1 MTSFDRKHLWEIQ
14 AVRDV
19 LLIAGGLSLLWL
31 GYALS
36 SITVPLLVALLL
48 AYLVEP
54 LVEGLGRRGVSRTR
68 AAAWF
73 VGLFGV
79 LVVGLLAL
87 VLPLI
92 VGQTLRLVDD
102 VESGAMQSRVL
113 QMESILPG
121 QAAAP
126 LQRMAQLLPGDGLR
140 DVDGSQDM
148 DAPKTLAAQTPTESL
163 EDQVGR
169 LVREQLQEQEE
180 DSALQQRGLE
190 AAGTAL
196 ASAWNVLFALVDAG
210 FLLFLIPFYFYFL
223 VTWYPAVERFGGQMV
238 PRDNRDSIFAL
249 LQEMDDV
256 VSGFVRGRLL
266 VSFIMGL
273 FFSVGWWL
281 VGVPYAFVLGMTT
294 GALSTVPFL
303 GLLGGP
309 VAIGLAILARL
320 EVPEIERVAWWIPI
334 VLPAGV
340 FGLVQAIEGWVLLP
354 LIAGRATRLVP
365 VTIVVAVLAG
375 GALLGVYGML
385 LAIPLAACLKILVIR
400 VVLPRLRA
408 WTRGDVSDP
417 LPIDDGQ
424 QAS

>member
-1 MTSFDRKHLWEIQ
+1 MTPFDRKHLWEIQ
-14 AVRDV
+14 AIRDV

-36 SITVPLLVALLL
+36 SITIPLLMALLL

-54 LVEGLGRRGVSRTR
+54 LVEGLGQRGVSRSR

-102 VESGAMQSRVL
+102 VESGDMQRRVL
-113 QMESILPG
+113 RVESILPE

-126 LQRMAQLLPGDGLR
+126 LQRLAMLLPGEATLDAESDLIAAEGEVPSTDADADSLEMQIQRIVQQELASQSDDAVLQQEGLR
-140 DVDGSQDM
+140 
-148 DAPKTLAAQTPTESL
+148 
-163 EDQVGR
+163 
-169 LVREQLQEQEE
+169 
-180 DSALQQRGLE
+180 
-190 AAGTAL
+190 AAGAAL
-196 ASAWNVLFALVDAG
+196 TSAWSVLVAIVDAG

-223 VTWYPAVERFGGQMV
+223 VLWYPEVVRFGAQLV
-238 PRDNRDSIFAL
+238 PRDNREAIFSL

-273 FFSVGWWL
+273 MFSVGWWL
-281 VGVPYAFVLGMTT
+281 VDVPYAFVLGMTT
-294 GALSTVPFL
+294 GALSTVPFVGGL
-303 GLLGGP
+303 GAP
-309 VAIGLAILARL
+309 IAIGLAVLARL
-320 EVPEIERVAWWIPI
+320 ELPEVERAAWWMP
-334 VLPAGV
+334 VALPAAV
-340 FGLVQAIEGWVLLP
+340 FALVSAIEGWVLLP
-354 LIAGRATRLVP
+354 LIAGRATRLDP

-408 WTRGDVSDP
+408 WTRGDVADP

-424 QAS
+424 

>member
-14 AVRDV
+14 AIRDV

-36 SITVPLLVALLL
+36 SITIPLLMALLL

-54 LVEGLGRRGVSRTR
+54 LVEGLGQRGVSRSR

-73 VGLFGV
+73 VSLFGV

-102 VESGAMQSRVL
+102 VESGDMQRRVL
-113 QMESILPG
+113 RVESILPE

-126 LQRMAQLLPGDGLR
+126 LQRLAMLLPGEATLDAQSDLVATEGEVQSTDADADSLEMQIQRIVQQELASQSDDAVLQQEGLR
-140 DVDGSQDM
+140 
-148 DAPKTLAAQTPTESL
+148 
-163 EDQVGR
+163 
-169 LVREQLQEQEE
+169 
-180 DSALQQRGLE
+180 
-190 AAGTAL
+190 AAGAAL
-196 ASAWNVLFALVDAG
+196 TSAWSVLVAIVDAG

-223 VTWYPAVERFGGQMV
+223 VLWYPEVVRFGAQLV
-238 PRDNRDSIFAL
+238 PRDNREAIFSL

-273 FFSVGWWL
+273 MFSVGWWL
-281 VGVPYAFVLGMTT
+281 VDVPYAFVLGMTT
-294 GALSTVPFL
+294 GALSTVPFVGGL
-303 GLLGGP
+303 GAP
-309 VAIGLAILARL
+309 IAIGLAVLARL
-320 EVPEIERVAWWIPI
+320 ELPEVERAAWWMPV
-334 VLPAGV
+334 VLPAAV
-340 FGLVQAIEGWVLLP
+340 FALVSAIEGWVLLP
-354 LIAGRATRLVP
+354 LIAGRATRLDP

-408 WTRGDVSDP
+408 WTRGDVADP

-424 QAS
+424 

>member
-14 AVRDV
+14 AIRDV

-36 SITVPLLVALLL
+36 SITIPLLMALLL

-54 LVEGLGRRGVSRTR
+54 LVEGLGQRGVSRSR

-102 VESGAMQSRVL
+102 VESGDMQRRVL
-113 QMESILPG
+113 RVESILPE

-126 LQRMAQLLPGDGLR
+126 LQRLAMLLPGEAVLNTESDLVTASGEVESTGSSADSLEMQIQRIVQQELASQSDDAVLQQEGLR
-140 DVDGSQDM
+140 
-148 DAPKTLAAQTPTESL
+148 
-163 EDQVGR
+163 
-169 LVREQLQEQEE
+169 
-180 DSALQQRGLE
+180 
-190 AAGTAL
+190 AAGAAL
-196 ASAWNVLFALVDAG
+196 TSAWSVLVAIVDAG

-223 VTWYPAVERFGGQMV
+223 VLWYPEVVRFGAQLV
-238 PRDNRDSIFAL
+238 PRDNREAIFSL

-273 FFSVGWWL
+273 MFSVGWWL
-281 VGVPYAFVLGMTT
+281 VDVPYAFVLGMTT
-294 GALSTVPFL
+294 GALSTVPFVGGL
-303 GLLGGP
+303 GAP
-309 VAIGLAILARL
+309 IAIGLAVLARL
-320 EVPEIERVAWWIPI
+320 ELPEVERAAWWMP
-334 VLPAGV
+334 VALPAAV
-340 FGLVQAIEGWVLLP
+340 FALVSAIEGWVLLP
-354 LIAGRATRLVP
+354 LIAGRATRLDP

-408 WTRGDVSDP
+408 WTRGDVADP

-424 QAS
+424 

>member
-14 AVRDV
+14 AIRDV

-36 SITVPLLVALLL
+36 SITIPLLMALLL

-54 LVEGLGRRGVSRTR
+54 LVEGLGQRGVSRSR

-102 VESGAMQSRVL
+102 VESGDMQRRVL
-113 QMESILPG
+113 RVESILPEK
-121 QAAAP
+121 AAAP
-126 LQRMAQLLPGDGLR
+126 LQRLAMLLPGEATLDAESDLVATEGEVQSTDADADSLEMQIQRIVQQELASQSDDAVLQQEGLR
-140 DVDGSQDM
+140 
-148 DAPKTLAAQTPTESL
+148 
-163 EDQVGR
+163 
-169 LVREQLQEQEE
+169 
-180 DSALQQRGLE
+180 
-190 AAGTAL
+190 AAGAAL
-196 ASAWNVLFALVDAG
+196 TSAWSVLVAIVDAG

-223 VTWYPAVERFGGQMV
+223 VLWYPEVVRFGAQLV
-238 PRDNRDSIFAL
+238 PRDNREAIFSL

-273 FFSVGWWL
+273 MFSVGWWL
-281 VGVPYAFVLGMTT
+281 VDVPYAFVLGMTT
-294 GALSTVPFL
+294 GALSTVPFVGGL
-303 GLLGGP
+303 GAP
-309 VAIGLAILARL
+309 IAIGLAVLARL
-320 EVPEIERVAWWIPI
+320 ELPEVERAAWWMP
-334 VLPAGV
+334 VALPAAV
-340 FGLVQAIEGWVLLP
+340 FALVSAIEGWVLLP
-354 LIAGRATRLVP
+354 LIAGRATRLDP

-408 WTRGDVSDP
+408 WTRGDVADP

-424 QAS
+424 

>member
-14 AVRDV
+14 AIRDV

-36 SITVPLLVALLL
+36 SITIPLLMALLL

-54 LVEGLGRRGVSRTR
+54 LVEGLGQRGVSRSR

-102 VESGAMQSRVL
+102 VESGDMQGRVL
-113 QMESILPG
+113 RVESILPE

-126 LQRMAQLLPGDGLR
+126 LQRLAMLLPGEATLDAESDLIAAEGEVLSTDADADSLEMQIQRIVQQELASQSDDAVLQQEGLR
-140 DVDGSQDM
+140 
-148 DAPKTLAAQTPTESL
+148 
-163 EDQVGR
+163 
-169 LVREQLQEQEE
+169 
-180 DSALQQRGLE
+180 
-190 AAGTAL
+190 AAGAAL
-196 ASAWNVLFALVDAG
+196 TSAWSVLVAIVDAG

-223 VTWYPAVERFGGQMV
+223 VLWYPEVVRFGAQLV
-238 PRDNRDSIFAL
+238 PRDNREAIFSL

-273 FFSVGWWL
+273 MFSVGWWL
-281 VGVPYAFVLGMTT
+281 VDVPYAFVLGMTT
-294 GALSTVPFL
+294 GALSTVPFVGGL
-303 GLLGGP
+303 GAP
-309 VAIGLAILARL
+309 IAIGLAVLARL
-320 EVPEIERVAWWIPI
+320 ELPEVERAAWWMP
-334 VLPAGV
+334 VALPAAV
-340 FGLVQAIEGWVLLP
+340 FALVSAIEGWVLLP
-354 LIAGRATRLVP
+354 LIAGRATRLDP

-408 WTRGDVSDP
+408 WTRGDVADP

-424 QAS
+424 

>member
-14 AVRDV
+14 SVRDV
-19 LLIAGGLSLLWL
+19 LLIAGSLSLLWL

-36 SITVPLLVALLL
+36 SITIPLLMALLL

-54 LVEGLGRRGVSRTR
+54 LVEGLGRRGVSRSR

-92 VGQTLRLVDD
+92 VGQTLRLVED
-102 VESGAMQSRVL
+102 VESGDMQRRVL
-113 QMESILPG
+113 RVESILPEK
-121 QAAAP
+121 AAPP
-126 LQRMAQLLPGDGLR
+126 LQRLALLLPGEAVIDTDSDLMSS
-140 DVDGSQDM
+140 DSQIE
-148 DAPKTLAAQTPTESL
+148 PTSANAESL
-163 EDQVGR
+163 ETQIQRIVQQ
-169 LVREQLQEQEE
+169 QLATQAE
-180 DSALQQRGLE
+180 DSALEQEGLR
-190 AAGTAL
+190 AAGAAL
-196 ASAWNVLFALVDAG
+196 TSAWSVLVAIVDAG

-223 VTWYPAVERFGGQMV
+223 VLWYPEVVRFGAQLV
-238 PRDNRDSIFAL
+238 PRDNQDATFAL

-273 FFSVGWWL
+273 MFSVGWWL
-281 VGVPYAFVLGMTT
+281 VGVPYAFVLGMAT
-294 GALSTVPFL
+294 GALSTVPFVGGL
-303 GLLGGP
+303 GAP
-309 VAIGLAILARL
+309 IAVGLAVLARL
-320 EVPEIERVAWWIPI
+320 EAPELERAAWWIPV
-334 VLPAGV
+334 VLPSAV
-340 FGLVQAIEGWVLLP
+340 FALVSAIEGWVLLP
-354 LIAGRATRLVP
+354 LIAGRATRLDP

-385 LAIPLAACLKILVIR
+385 LAIPLAACLKILLIR
-400 VVLPRLRA
+400 IVLPRLRA
-408 WTRGDVSDP
+408 WTRGDAADP

-424 QAS
+424 

>member
-14 AVRDV
+14 AIRDV

-36 SITVPLLVALLL
+36 SITIPLLMALLL

-54 LVEGLGRRGVSRTR
+54 LVEGLGQRGVSRSR

-102 VESGAMQSRVL
+102 VESGDMQGRVL
-113 QMESILPG
+113 RVESILPE

-126 LQRMAQLLPGDGLR
+126 LQRLAMLLPGEATVDAESDLIAAEGEVPSTDADADSLEMQIQRIVQQELASQSDDAVLQQEGLR
-140 DVDGSQDM
+140 
-148 DAPKTLAAQTPTESL
+148 
-163 EDQVGR
+163 
-169 LVREQLQEQEE
+169 
-180 DSALQQRGLE
+180 
-190 AAGTAL
+190 AAGAAL
-196 ASAWNVLFALVDAG
+196 TSAWSVLVAIVDAG

-223 VTWYPAVERFGGQMV
+223 VLWYPEVVRFGAQLV
-238 PRDNRDSIFAL
+238 PRDNREAIFSL

-273 FFSVGWWL
+273 MFSVGWWL
-281 VGVPYAFVLGMTT
+281 VDVPYAFVLGMTT
-294 GALSTVPFL
+294 GALSTVPFVGGL
-303 GLLGGP
+303 GAP
-309 VAIGLAILARL
+309 IAIGLAVLARL
-320 EVPEIERVAWWIPI
+320 ELPEVERAAWWMP
-334 VLPAGV
+334 VALPAAV
-340 FGLVQAIEGWVLLP
+340 FALVSAIEGWVLLP
-354 LIAGRATRLVP
+354 LIAGRATRLDP

-408 WTRGDVSDP
+408 WTRGDVADP

-424 QAS
+424 

>member
-14 AVRDV
+14 AIRDV
-19 LLIAGGLSLLWL
+19 LLIAGVLSLLWL

-36 SITVPLLVALLL
+36 SITIPLLMALLL

-54 LVEGLGRRGVSRTR
+54 LVEGLGQRGVSRSR

-102 VESGAMQSRVL
+102 VESGDMQRRVL
-113 QMESILPG
+113 RVESILPE

-126 LQRMAQLLPGDGLR
+126 LQRLAMLLPGEATLDAESDLVATEGEVQSTDADADSLEMQIQRIVQQELASQSDDAVLQQEGLR
-140 DVDGSQDM
+140 
-148 DAPKTLAAQTPTESL
+148 
-163 EDQVGR
+163 
-169 LVREQLQEQEE
+169 
-180 DSALQQRGLE
+180 
-190 AAGTAL
+190 AAGAAL
-196 ASAWNVLFALVDAG
+196 TSAWSVLVAIVDAG

-223 VTWYPAVERFGGQMV
+223 VLWYPEVVRFGAQLV
-238 PRDNRDSIFAL
+238 PRDNREAIFSL

-273 FFSVGWWL
+273 MFSVGWWL
-281 VGVPYAFVLGMTT
+281 VDVPYAFVLGMTT
-294 GALSTVPFL
+294 GALSTVPFVGGL
-303 GLLGGP
+303 GAP
-309 VAIGLAILARL
+309 IAIGLAVLARL
-320 EVPEIERVAWWIPI
+320 ELPEVERAAWWMPV
-334 VLPAGV
+334 VLPAAV
-340 FGLVQAIEGWVLLP
+340 FALVSAIEGWVLLP
-354 LIAGRATRLVP
+354 LIAGRATRLDP

-408 WTRGDVSDP
+408 WTRGDVADP

-424 QAS
+424 

>member
-14 AVRDV
+14 AIRDV

-36 SITVPLLVALLL
+36 SITIPLLMALLL

-54 LVEGLGRRGVSRTR
+54 LVEGLGQRGVSRSR

-102 VESGAMQSRVL
+102 VESGDMQRRVL
-113 QMESILPG
+113 RVESILPE

-126 LQRMAQLLPGDGLR
+126 LQRLAMLLPGEATLDAESDLIAAEGEVPSTDADADSLEMQIQRIVQQELASQSDDAVLQQEGLR
-140 DVDGSQDM
+140 
-148 DAPKTLAAQTPTESL
+148 
-163 EDQVGR
+163 
-169 LVREQLQEQEE
+169 
-180 DSALQQRGLE
+180 
-190 AAGTAL
+190 AAGAAL
-196 ASAWNVLFALVDAG
+196 TSAWSVLVAIVDAG

-223 VTWYPAVERFGGQMV
+223 VLWYPEVVRFGAQLV
-238 PRDNRDSIFAL
+238 PRDNREAIFSL

-273 FFSVGWWL
+273 MFSVGWWL
-281 VGVPYAFVLGMTT
+281 VDVPYAFVLGMTT
-294 GALSTVPFL
+294 GALSTVPFVGGL
-303 GLLGGP
+303 GAP
-309 VAIGLAILARL
+309 IAIGLAVLARL
-320 EVPEIERVAWWIPI
+320 ELPEVERAAWWMP
-334 VLPAGV
+334 VALPAAV
-340 FGLVQAIEGWVLLP
+340 FVLVSAIEGWVLLP
-354 LIAGRATRLVP
+354 LIAGRATRLDP

-408 WTRGDVSDP
+408 WTRGDVADP

-424 QAS
+424 

>member
-14 AVRDV
+14 AIRDV

-36 SITVPLLVALLL
+36 SITIPLLMALLL

-54 LVEGLGRRGVSRTR
+54 LVEGLGKRGVSRSR

-102 VESGAMQSRVL
+102 VESGDMQRRVL
-113 QMESILPG
+113 RVESILPE

-126 LQRMAQLLPGDGLR
+126 LQRLAMLLPGEATLDAESDLVATEGEVQSTDADADSLEMQIQRIVQQELASQSDDAVLQQEGLR
-140 DVDGSQDM
+140 
-148 DAPKTLAAQTPTESL
+148 
-163 EDQVGR
+163 
-169 LVREQLQEQEE
+169 
-180 DSALQQRGLE
+180 
-190 AAGTAL
+190 AAGAAL
-196 ASAWNVLFALVDAG
+196 TSAWSVLVAIVDAG

-223 VTWYPAVERFGGQMV
+223 VLWYPEVVRFGAQLV
-238 PRDNRDSIFAL
+238 PRDNRAAIFSL

-273 FFSVGWWL
+273 MFSVGWWL
-281 VGVPYAFVLGMTT
+281 VDVPYAFVLGMTT
-294 GALSTVPFL
+294 GALSTVPFVGGL
-303 GLLGGP
+303 GAP
-309 VAIGLAILARL
+309 IAIGLAVLARL
-320 EVPEIERVAWWIPI
+320 ELPEVERAAWWMPV
-334 VLPAGV
+334 VLPAAV
-340 FGLVQAIEGWVLLP
+340 FALVSAIEGWVLLP
-354 LIAGRATRLVP
+354 LIAGRATRLDP

-408 WTRGDVSDP
+408 WTRGDVADP

-424 QAS
+424 

>member
-14 AVRDV
+14 AIRDV

-36 SITVPLLVALLL
+36 SITIPLLMALLL

-54 LVEGLGRRGVSRTR
+54 LVEGLGQRGVSRSR

-102 VESGAMQSRVL
+102 VESGDMQRRVL
-113 QMESILPG
+113 RVESILPE

-126 LQRMAQLLPGDGLR
+126 LQRLAMLLPGEATLDAESDLIAAEGEVPSTDADADSLEMQIQRIVQQELASQSDDAVLQQEGLR
-140 DVDGSQDM
+140 
-148 DAPKTLAAQTPTESL
+148 
-163 EDQVGR
+163 
-169 LVREQLQEQEE
+169 
-180 DSALQQRGLE
+180 
-190 AAGTAL
+190 AAGAAL
-196 ASAWNVLFALVDAG
+196 TSAWSVLVAIVDAG

-223 VTWYPAVERFGGQMV
+223 VLWYPEVVRFGAQLL
-238 PRDNRDSIFAL
+238 PRDNREAIFSL

-273 FFSVGWWL
+273 MFSVGWWL

-294 GALSTVPFL
+294 GALSTVPFVGGL
-303 GLLGGP
+303 GAP
-309 VAIGLAILARL
+309 IAIGLAVLARL
-320 EVPEIERVAWWIPI
+320 ELPEVERAAWWIPV
-334 VLPAGV
+334 VLPAAV
-340 FGLVQAIEGWVLLP
+340 FALVSAIEGWVLLP
-354 LIAGRATRLVP
+354 VIAGRATRLDP

-408 WTRGDVSDP
+408 WTRGDVADP

-424 QAS
+424 

>member
-14 AVRDV
+14 AIRDV

-36 SITVPLLVALLL
+36 SITIPLLMALLL

-54 LVEGLGRRGVSRTR
+54 LVEGLGQRGVSRSR

-102 VESGAMQSRVL
+102 VESGDMQRRVL
-113 QMESILPG
+113 RVESILPE

-126 LQRMAQLLPGDGLR
+126 LQRLAMLLPGEATLDAESDLVATEGEVQSTDADSLEMQIQRIVQQELASQSDDAVLQQEGLR
-140 DVDGSQDM
+140 
-148 DAPKTLAAQTPTESL
+148 
-163 EDQVGR
+163 
-169 LVREQLQEQEE
+169 
-180 DSALQQRGLE
+180 
-190 AAGTAL
+190 AAGAAL
-196 ASAWNVLFALVDAG
+196 TSAWSVLVAIVDAG

-223 VTWYPAVERFGGQMV
+223 VLWYPEVVRFGAQLV
-238 PRDNRDSIFAL
+238 PRDNREAIFSL

-273 FFSVGWWL
+273 MFSVGWWL
-281 VGVPYAFVLGMTT
+281 VDVPYAFVLGMTT
-294 GALSTVPFL
+294 GALSTVPFVGGL
-303 GLLGGP
+303 GAP
-309 VAIGLAILARL
+309 IAIGLAVLARL
-320 EVPEIERVAWWIPI
+320 ELPEVERAAWWMP
-334 VLPAGV
+334 VALPAAV
-340 FGLVQAIEGWVLLP
+340 FALVSAIEGWVLLP
-354 LIAGRATRLVP
+354 LIAGRATRLDP

-408 WTRGDVSDP
+408 WTRGDVADP

-424 QAS
+424 

>member
-14 AVRDV
+14 AIRDV
-19 LLIAGGLSLLWL
+19 LLLAGGLSLLWL

-36 SITVPLLVALLL
+36 SITIPLLMALLL

-54 LVEGLGRRGVSRTR
+54 LVEGLGQRGVSRSR

-102 VESGAMQSRVL
+102 VESGDMQRRVL
-113 QMESILPG
+113 RVESILPE

-126 LQRMAQLLPGDGLR
+126 LQRLAMLLPGEAVLDTESDLVTASGEVESTGSSADSLEMQIQRIVQQELASQSDDAVLQQEGLR
-140 DVDGSQDM
+140 
-148 DAPKTLAAQTPTESL
+148 
-163 EDQVGR
+163 
-169 LVREQLQEQEE
+169 
-180 DSALQQRGLE
+180 
-190 AAGTAL
+190 AAGAAL
-196 ASAWNVLFALVDAG
+196 TSAWSVLVAIVDAG

-223 VTWYPAVERFGGQMV
+223 VLWYPEVVRFGAQLV
-238 PRDNRDSIFAL
+238 PRDNREAIFSL

-273 FFSVGWWL
+273 MFSVGWWL
-281 VGVPYAFVLGMTT
+281 VDVPYAFVLGMTT
-294 GALSTVPFL
+294 GALSTVPFVGGL
-303 GLLGGP
+303 GAP
-309 VAIGLAILARL
+309 IAIGLAVLARL
-320 EVPEIERVAWWIPI
+320 ELPEVERAAWWMPV
-334 VLPAGV
+334 VLPAAV
-340 FGLVQAIEGWVLLP
+340 FALVSAIEGWVLLP
-354 LIAGRATRLVP
+354 LIAGRATRLDP

-408 WTRGDVSDP
+408 WTRGDVADP

-424 QAS
+424 

>member
-14 AVRDV
+14 AIRDV

-36 SITVPLLVALLL
+36 SITIPLLMALLL

-54 LVEGLGRRGVSRTR
+54 LVEGLGQRGVSRSR

-102 VESGAMQSRVL
+102 VESGDMQRRVL
-113 QMESILPG
+113 RVESILPE

-126 LQRMAQLLPGDGLR
+126 LQRLAMLLPGEATLDAESDLVAAEGEIQTTDADADSLEMQIQRIVQQELASQSDDAVLQQEGLR
-140 DVDGSQDM
+140 
-148 DAPKTLAAQTPTESL
+148 
-163 EDQVGR
+163 
-169 LVREQLQEQEE
+169 
-180 DSALQQRGLE
+180 
-190 AAGTAL
+190 AAGAAL
-196 ASAWNVLFALVDAG
+196 TSAWSVLVAIVDAG

-223 VTWYPAVERFGGQMV
+223 VLWYPEVVRFGAQLV
-238 PRDNRDSIFAL
+238 PRDNREAIFSL

-273 FFSVGWWL
+273 MFSVGWWL
-281 VGVPYAFVLGMTT
+281 LDVPYAFVLGMTT
-294 GALSTVPFL
+294 GALSTVPFVGGL
-303 GLLGGP
+303 GAP
-309 VAIGLAILARL
+309 IAIGLAVLARL
-320 EVPEIERVAWWIPI
+320 ELPEVERAAWWMPV
-334 VLPAGV
+334 VLPAAV
-340 FGLVQAIEGWVLLP
+340 FALVSAIEGWVLLP
-354 LIAGRATRLVP
+354 LIAGRATRLDP

-408 WTRGDVSDP
+408 WTRGDVADP

-424 QAS
+424 

>member
-14 AVRDV
+14 AIRDV
-19 LLIAGGLSLLWL
+19 LLLAGGLSLLWL

-36 SITVPLLVALLL
+36 SITIPLLMALLL

-54 LVEGLGRRGVSRTR
+54 LVEGLGQRGVSRSR

-102 VESGAMQSRVL
+102 VESGDMQRRVL
-113 QMESILPG
+113 RVESILPE

-126 LQRMAQLLPGDGLR
+126 LQRLAMLLPGEATLDAQSDLVATEGEVQSTDADADSLEMQIQRIVQQELASQSDDAVLQQEGLR
-140 DVDGSQDM
+140 
-148 DAPKTLAAQTPTESL
+148 
-163 EDQVGR
+163 
-169 LVREQLQEQEE
+169 
-180 DSALQQRGLE
+180 
-190 AAGTAL
+190 AAGAAL
-196 ASAWNVLFALVDAG
+196 TSAWSVLVAIVDAG

-223 VTWYPAVERFGGQMV
+223 VLWYPEVVRFGAQLV
-238 PRDNRDSIFAL
+238 PRDNREAIFSL

-273 FFSVGWWL
+273 MFSVGWWL
-281 VGVPYAFVLGMTT
+281 VDVPYAFVLGMTT
-294 GALSTVPFL
+294 GALSTVPFVGGL
-303 GLLGGP
+303 GAP
-309 VAIGLAILARL
+309 IAIGLAVLARL
-320 EVPEIERVAWWIPI
+320 ELPEVERAAWWMPV
-334 VLPAGV
+334 VLPAAV
-340 FGLVQAIEGWVLLP
+340 FALVSAIEGWVLLP
-354 LIAGRATRLVP
+354 LIAGRATRLDP

-408 WTRGDVSDP
+408 WTRGDVADP

-424 QAS
+424 

>member
-14 AVRDV
+14 SVRDV
-19 LLIAGGLSLLWL
+19 LLIAGSLSLLWL

-36 SITVPLLVALLL
+36 SITIPLLMALLL

-54 LVEGLGRRGVSRTR
+54 LVEGLGRRGVSRSR

-92 VGQTLRLVDD
+92 VGQTLRLVED
-102 VESGAMQSRVL
+102 VESGDMQRRVL
-113 QMESILPG
+113 RVESILPEK
-121 QAAAP
+121 AAPP
-126 LQRMAQLLPGDGLR
+126 LQRLALLLPGEAVIDTDSDLMSS
-140 DVDGSQDM
+140 DSQIE
-148 DAPKTLAAQTPTESL
+148 PTSANAESL
-163 EDQVGR
+163 ETQIQR
-169 LVREQLQEQEE
+169 IVRQQLATQAE
-180 DSALQQRGLE
+180 DSALEQEGLR
-190 AAGTAL
+190 AAGAAL
-196 ASAWNVLFALVDAG
+196 TSAWSVLVAIVDAG

-223 VTWYPAVERFGGQMV
+223 VLWYPEVVRFGAQLV
-238 PRDNRDSIFAL
+238 PRDNQDATFAL

-273 FFSVGWWL
+273 MFSVGWWL
-281 VGVPYAFVLGMTT
+281 VGVPYAFVLGMAT
-294 GALSTVPFL
+294 GALSTVPFVGGL
-303 GLLGGP
+303 GAP
-309 VAIGLAILARL
+309 IAVGLAVLARL
-320 EVPEIERVAWWIPI
+320 EAPELERAAWWMPV
-334 VLPAGV
+334 VLPSAV
-340 FGLVQAIEGWVLLP
+340 FALVSAIEGWVLLP
-354 LIAGRATRLVP
+354 LIAGRATRLDP

-385 LAIPLAACLKILVIR
+385 LAIPLAACLKILLIR
-400 VVLPRLRA
+400 IVLPRLRA
-408 WTRGDVSDP
+408 WTRGDAADP

-424 QAS
+424 

>member
-14 AVRDV
+14 AIRDV

-36 SITVPLLVALLL
+36 SITIPLLMALLL

-54 LVEGLGRRGVSRTR
+54 LVEGLGQRGVSRSR

-102 VESGAMQSRVL
+102 VESGDMQRRVL
-113 QMESILPG
+113 RVESILPE

-126 LQRMAQLLPGDGLR
+126 LQRLAMLLPGEATLDAESDLVAAEGEIQSTDADADSLEMQIQRIVQQELASQSDDAVLQQEGLR
-140 DVDGSQDM
+140 
-148 DAPKTLAAQTPTESL
+148 
-163 EDQVGR
+163 
-169 LVREQLQEQEE
+169 
-180 DSALQQRGLE
+180 
-190 AAGTAL
+190 AAGAAL
-196 ASAWNVLFALVDAG
+196 TSAWSVLVAIVDAG

-223 VTWYPAVERFGGQMV
+223 VLWYPEVVRFGAQLV
-238 PRDNRDSIFAL
+238 PRDNREAIFSL

-273 FFSVGWWL
+273 MFSVGWWL
-281 VGVPYAFVLGMTT
+281 VDVPYAFVLGMTT
-294 GALSTVPFL
+294 GALSTVPFVGGL
-303 GLLGGP
+303 GAP
-309 VAIGLAILARL
+309 IAIGLAVLARL
-320 EVPEIERVAWWIPI
+320 ELPEVERAAWWMP
-334 VLPAGV
+334 VALPAAV
-340 FGLVQAIEGWVLLP
+340 FALVSAIEGWVLLP
-354 LIAGRATRLVP
+354 LIAGRATRLDP

-408 WTRGDVSDP
+408 WTRGDVADP

-424 QAS
+424 

>member
-14 AVRDV
+14 AIRDV

-36 SITVPLLVALLL
+36 SITIPLLMALLL

-54 LVEGLGRRGVSRTR
+54 LVEGLGQRGVSRSR

-102 VESGAMQSRVL
+102 VESGDMQRRVL
-113 QMESILPG
+113 RVESILPE

-126 LQRMAQLLPGDGLR
+126 LQRLAMLLPGEATLDAQSDLVATEGEVQSTDADADSLEMQIQRIVQQELASQSDDAVLQQEGLR
-140 DVDGSQDM
+140 
-148 DAPKTLAAQTPTESL
+148 
-163 EDQVGR
+163 
-169 LVREQLQEQEE
+169 
-180 DSALQQRGLE
+180 
-190 AAGTAL
+190 AAGAAL
-196 ASAWNVLFALVDAG
+196 TSAWSVLVAIVDAG

-223 VTWYPAVERFGGQMV
+223 VLWYPEVVRFGAQLV
-238 PRDNRDSIFAL
+238 PRDNREAIFSL

-273 FFSVGWWL
+273 MFSVGWWL
-281 VGVPYAFVLGMTT
+281 VDVPYAFVLGMTT
-294 GALSTVPFL
+294 GALSTVPFVGGL
-303 GLLGGP
+303 GAP
-309 VAIGLAILARL
+309 IAIGLAVLARL
-320 EVPEIERVAWWIPI
+320 ELPEVERAAWWMPV
-334 VLPAGV
+334 VLPSAV
-340 FGLVQAIEGWVLLP
+340 FALVSAIEGWVLLP
-354 LIAGRATRLVP
+354 LIAGRATRLDP

-408 WTRGDVSDP
+408 WTRGDVADP

-424 QAS
+424 

>member
-14 AVRDV
+14 AIRDV
-19 LLIAGGLSLLWL
+19 LLIAGGLSVLWL
-31 GYALS
+31 GHALS
-36 SITVPLLVALLL
+36 SITIPLLVSLLL

-54 LVEGLGRRGVSRTR
+54 LVEGLGQRGVSRSR

-102 VESGAMQSRVL
+102 VESGEMQRRVL
-113 QMESILPG
+113 RVESILPEK
-121 QAAAP
+121 AAPP
-126 LQRMAQLLPGDGLR
+126 LQRLALLLPGEAELDKESIPEGELEPTDSNADSLEMQIQRIVQQELASQSDDAVLQQEGLR
-140 DVDGSQDM
+140 
-148 DAPKTLAAQTPTESL
+148 
-163 EDQVGR
+163 
-169 LVREQLQEQEE
+169 
-180 DSALQQRGLE
+180 
-190 AAGTAL
+190 AAGAAL
-196 ASAWNVLFALVDAG
+196 TSAWTVLVAIVDAG

-223 VTWYPAVERFGGQMV
+223 VLWYPEVVGFGAQLV
-238 PRDNRDSIFAL
+238 PRDNRDATFSL

-266 VSFIMGL
+266 VSFLMGL
-273 FFSVGWWL
+273 MFSVGWWL
-281 VGVPYAFVLGMTT
+281 VGVPYAFVLGMAT
-294 GALSTVPFL
+294 GILSTVPFV
-303 GLLGGP
+303 GGIGAP
-309 VAIGLAILARL
+309 IAIGLAVLARL
-320 EVPEIERVAWWIPI
+320 ELPELERAAWWMPV
-334 VLPAGV
+334 VLPAAV
-340 FGLVQAIEGWVLLP
+340 FGLVSAIEGWVLLP
-354 LIAGRATRLVP
+354 LIAGRATRLDP

-400 VVLPRLRA
+400 IVLPRLRA
-408 WTRGDVSDP
+408 WTRGDAADP

-424 QAS
+424 

>member
-14 AVRDV
+14 AIRDV

-36 SITVPLLVALLL
+36 SITIPLLMALLL

-54 LVEGLGRRGVSRTR
+54 LVEGLGQRGVSRSR

-102 VESGAMQSRVL
+102 VESGDMQRRVL
-113 QMESILPG
+113 RVESILPEK
-121 QAAAP
+121 AAAP
-126 LQRMAQLLPGDGLR
+126 LQRLAMLLPGEATLDAESDLIAAEGEVPSTDADADSLEMQIQRIVQQELASQSDDAVLQQEGLR
-140 DVDGSQDM
+140 
-148 DAPKTLAAQTPTESL
+148 
-163 EDQVGR
+163 
-169 LVREQLQEQEE
+169 
-180 DSALQQRGLE
+180 
-190 AAGTAL
+190 AAGAAL
-196 ASAWNVLFALVDAG
+196 TSAWSVLVAIVDAG

-223 VTWYPAVERFGGQMV
+223 VLWYPEVVRFGAQLV
-238 PRDNRDSIFAL
+238 PRDNREAIFSL

-273 FFSVGWWL
+273 MFSVGWWL
-281 VGVPYAFVLGMTT
+281 VDVPYAFVLGMTT
-294 GALSTVPFL
+294 GALSTVPFVGGL
-303 GLLGGP
+303 GAP
-309 VAIGLAILARL
+309 IAIGLAVLARL
-320 EVPEIERVAWWIPI
+320 ELPEVERAAWWMP
-334 VLPAGV
+334 VALPAAV
-340 FGLVQAIEGWVLLP
+340 FALVSAIEGWVLLP
-354 LIAGRATRLVP
+354 LIAGRATRLDP

-408 WTRGDVSDP
+408 WTRGDVADP

-424 QAS
+424 

>member
-14 AVRDV
+14 AIRDV

-36 SITVPLLVALLL
+36 SITIPLLMALLL

-54 LVEGLGRRGVSRTR
+54 LVEGLGQRGVSRSR

-102 VESGAMQSRVL
+102 VESGDMQRRVL
-113 QMESILPG
+113 RVESILPE

-126 LQRMAQLLPGDGLR
+126 LQRLAMLLPGEATLDAQSDLVATEGEVQSTDADADSLEMQIQRIVQQELASQSDDAVLQQEGLR
-140 DVDGSQDM
+140 
-148 DAPKTLAAQTPTESL
+148 
-163 EDQVGR
+163 
-169 LVREQLQEQEE
+169 
-180 DSALQQRGLE
+180 
-190 AAGTAL
+190 AAGAAL
-196 ASAWNVLFALVDAG
+196 TSAWSVLVAIVDAG

-223 VTWYPAVERFGGQMV
+223 VLWYPEVVRFGAQLV
-238 PRDNRDSIFAL
+238 PRDNREAIFSL

-273 FFSVGWWL
+273 MFSVGWWL
-281 VGVPYAFVLGMTT
+281 VDVPYAFVLGMTT
-294 GALSTVPFL
+294 GALSTVPFVGGL
-303 GLLGGP
+303 GAP
-309 VAIGLAILARL
+309 IAIGLAVLARL
-320 EVPEIERVAWWIPI
+320 ELPEVERAAWWMPV
-334 VLPAGV
+334 VLPAAV
-340 FGLVQAIEGWVLLP
+340 FALVSAIEGWVLLP
-354 LIAGRATRLVP
+354 LIAGRATRLDP

-400 VVLPRLRA
+400 IVLPRLRA
-408 WTRGDVSDP
+408 WTRGDVADP

-424 QAS
+424 

>member
-14 AVRDV
+14 AIRDV
-19 LLIAGGLSLLWL
+19 LLLAGGLSLLWL

-36 SITVPLLVALLL
+36 SITIPLLMALLL

-54 LVEGLGRRGVSRTR
+54 LVEGLGRRGFSRSR

-102 VESGAMQSRVL
+102 VESGDMQRRVL
-113 QMESILPG
+113 RVESILPE

-126 LQRMAQLLPGDGLR
+126 LQRLAMLLPGEATLDAESDLVAAEGEIQTTDADADSLEMQIQRIVQQELASQSDDAVLQQEGLR
-140 DVDGSQDM
+140 
-148 DAPKTLAAQTPTESL
+148 
-163 EDQVGR
+163 
-169 LVREQLQEQEE
+169 
-180 DSALQQRGLE
+180 
-190 AAGTAL
+190 AAGAAL
-196 ASAWNVLFALVDAG
+196 TSAWSVLVAIVDAG

-223 VTWYPAVERFGGQMV
+223 VLWYPEVVRFGAQLV
-238 PRDNRDSIFAL
+238 PRDNREAIFSL

-273 FFSVGWWL
+273 MFSVGWWL
-281 VGVPYAFVLGMTT
+281 VDVPYAFVLGMTT
-294 GALSTVPFL
+294 GALSTVPFVGGL
-303 GLLGGP
+303 GAP
-309 VAIGLAILARL
+309 IAIGLAVLARL
-320 EVPEIERVAWWIPI
+320 ELPEVERAAWWMP
-334 VLPAGV
+334 VALPAAV
-340 FGLVQAIEGWVLLP
+340 FALVSAIEGWVLLP
-354 LIAGRATRLVP
+354 LIAGRATRLDP

-408 WTRGDVSDP
+408 WTRGDVADP

-424 QAS
+424 

>member
-14 AVRDV
+14 AIRDV

-36 SITVPLLVALLL
+36 SITIPLLMALLL

-54 LVEGLGRRGVSRTR
+54 LVEGLGQRGVSRSR

-102 VESGAMQSRVL
+102 VESGDMQRRVL
-113 QMESILPG
+113 RVESILPE

-126 LQRMAQLLPGDGLR
+126 LQRLAMLLPGEAALDAESVLVEAEGEVQSTDADADSLEVQIQRIVQQELASQSDDAVLQQEGLR
-140 DVDGSQDM
+140 
-148 DAPKTLAAQTPTESL
+148 
-163 EDQVGR
+163 
-169 LVREQLQEQEE
+169 
-180 DSALQQRGLE
+180 
-190 AAGTAL
+190 AAGAAL
-196 ASAWNVLFALVDAG
+196 TSAWSVLVAIVDAG

-223 VTWYPAVERFGGQMV
+223 VLWYPEVIRFGAQLV
-238 PRDNRDSIFAL
+238 PRDNREAIFSL

-273 FFSVGWWL
+273 MFSVGWWL
-281 VGVPYAFVLGMTT
+281 VDVPYAFVLGMTT
-294 GALSTVPFL
+294 GALSTVPFVGGL
-303 GLLGGP
+303 GAP
-309 VAIGLAILARL
+309 IAIGLAVLARL
-320 EVPEIERVAWWIPI
+320 ELPEVERAAWWMP
-334 VLPAGV
+334 VALPAAV
-340 FGLVQAIEGWVLLP
+340 FALVSAIEGWVLLP
-354 LIAGRATRLVP
+354 LIAGRATRLDP

-408 WTRGDVSDP
+408 WTRGDVADP

-424 QAS
+424 

>member
-14 AVRDV
+14 AIRDV
-19 LLIAGGLSLLWL
+19 LLIAGGLSVLWL
-31 GYALS
+31 GHALS
-36 SITVPLLVALLL
+36 SITIPLLVSLLL

-54 LVEGLGRRGVSRTR
+54 LVEGLGQRGVSRSR

-102 VESGAMQSRVL
+102 VESGEMQRRVL
-113 QMESILPG
+113 RVESILPEK
-121 QAAAP
+121 AAPP
-126 LQRMAQLLPGDGLR
+126 LQRLALLLPGEAELDTESILEGELESTDPNADSLEMQIQRIVQQELASQSDDAVLQQEGLR
-140 DVDGSQDM
+140 
-148 DAPKTLAAQTPTESL
+148 
-163 EDQVGR
+163 
-169 LVREQLQEQEE
+169 
-180 DSALQQRGLE
+180 
-190 AAGTAL
+190 AAGAAL
-196 ASAWNVLFALVDAG
+196 TSAWTVLLAIVDAG

-223 VTWYPAVERFGGQMV
+223 VLWYPEVVGFGAQLV
-238 PRDNRDSIFAL
+238 PRDNRDATFSL

-266 VSFIMGL
+266 VSFLMGL
-273 FFSVGWWL
+273 MFSVGWWL
-281 VGVPYAFVLGMTT
+281 VGVPYAFVLGMAT
-294 GALSTVPFL
+294 GILSTVPFV
-303 GLLGGP
+303 GGIGAP
-309 VAIGLAILARL
+309 IAIGLAVLARL
-320 EVPEIERVAWWIPI
+320 ELPELERAAWWMPV
-334 VLPAGV
+334 VLPAAV
-340 FGLVQAIEGWVLLP
+340 FGLVSAIEGWVLLP
-354 LIAGRATRLVP
+354 LIAGRATRLDP

-400 VVLPRLRA
+400 IVLPRLRA
-408 WTRGDVSDP
+408 WTRGDAADP

-424 QAS
+424 

>member
-14 AVRDV
+14 AIRDV

-36 SITVPLLVALLL
+36 SITIPLLMALLL

-54 LVEGLGRRGVSRTR
+54 LVEGLGQRGVSRSR

-102 VESGAMQSRVL
+102 VESGDMQRRVL
-113 QMESILPG
+113 RVESILPE

-126 LQRMAQLLPGDGLR
+126 LQRLAMLLPGEAVLDTESDLVTASGEVESTGSSADSLEMQIQRIVQQELASQSDDAVLQQEGLR
-140 DVDGSQDM
+140 
-148 DAPKTLAAQTPTESL
+148 
-163 EDQVGR
+163 
-169 LVREQLQEQEE
+169 
-180 DSALQQRGLE
+180 
-190 AAGTAL
+190 AAGAAL
-196 ASAWNVLFALVDAG
+196 TSAWSVLVAIVDAG

-223 VTWYPAVERFGGQMV
+223 VLWYPEVVRFGAQLV
-238 PRDNRDSIFAL
+238 PRDNREAIFSL

-273 FFSVGWWL
+273 MFSVGWWL
-281 VGVPYAFVLGMTT
+281 VDVPYAFVLGMTT
-294 GALSTVPFL
+294 GALSTVPFVGGL
-303 GLLGGP
+303 GAP
-309 VAIGLAILARL
+309 IAIGLAVLARL
-320 EVPEIERVAWWIPI
+320 ELPEVERAAWWMP
-334 VLPAGV
+334 VALPAAV
-340 FGLVQAIEGWVLLP
+340 FALVSAIEGWVLLP
-354 LIAGRATRLVP
+354 LIAGRATRLDP

-408 WTRGDVSDP
+408 WTRGDVADP

-424 QAS
+424 

>member
-14 AVRDV
+14 AIRDV

-36 SITVPLLVALLL
+36 SITIPLLMALLL

-54 LVEGLGRRGVSRTR
+54 LVEGLGQRGVSRSR

-102 VESGAMQSRVL
+102 VESGDMQRRVL
-113 QMESILPG
+113 RVESILPE

-126 LQRMAQLLPGDGLR
+126 LQRLAMLLPGEATLDAESDLVATEGEVQSTDADADSLEMQIQRIVQQELASQSDDAVLQQEGLR
-140 DVDGSQDM
+140 
-148 DAPKTLAAQTPTESL
+148 
-163 EDQVGR
+163 
-169 LVREQLQEQEE
+169 
-180 DSALQQRGLE
+180 
-190 AAGTAL
+190 AAGAAL
-196 ASAWNVLFALVDAG
+196 TSAWSVLVAIVDAG

-223 VTWYPAVERFGGQMV
+223 VLWYPEVVRFGAQLV
-238 PRDNRDSIFAL
+238 PRDNREAIFSL

-273 FFSVGWWL
+273 MFSVGWWL
-281 VGVPYAFVLGMTT
+281 VDVPYAFVLGMTT
-294 GALSTVPFL
+294 GALSTVPFVGGL
-303 GLLGGP
+303 GAP
-309 VAIGLAILARL
+309 IAIGLAVLARL
-320 EVPEIERVAWWIPI
+320 ELPEVERAAWWMPV
-334 VLPAGV
+334 VLPAAV
-340 FGLVQAIEGWVLLP
+340 FALVSAIEGWVLLP
-354 LIAGRATRLVP
+354 LIAGRATRLDP

-408 WTRGDVSDP
+408 WTRGDVADP

-424 QAS
+424 

>member
-14 AVRDV
+14 AIRDV

-36 SITVPLLVALLL
+36 SITIPLLMALLL

-54 LVEGLGRRGVSRTR
+54 LVEGLGQRGVSRSR

-102 VESGAMQSRVL
+102 VESGDMQRRVL
-113 QMESILPG
+113 RVESILPE

-126 LQRMAQLLPGDGLR
+126 LQRLAMLLPGEATLDAESDLVATEGEVQSTDADADSLEMQIQRIVQQELASQSDDAVLQQEGLR
-140 DVDGSQDM
+140 
-148 DAPKTLAAQTPTESL
+148 
-163 EDQVGR
+163 
-169 LVREQLQEQEE
+169 
-180 DSALQQRGLE
+180 
-190 AAGTAL
+190 AAGAAL
-196 ASAWNVLFALVDAG
+196 TSAWSVLVAIVDAG

-223 VTWYPAVERFGGQMV
+223 VLWYPEVVRFGAQLV
-238 PRDNRDSIFAL
+238 PRDNREAIFSL

-273 FFSVGWWL
+273 MFSVGWWL
-281 VGVPYAFVLGMTT
+281 VDVPYAFVLGMTT
-294 GALSTVPFL
+294 GALSTVPFVGGL
-303 GLLGGP
+303 GAP
-309 VAIGLAILARL
+309 IAIGLAVLARL
-320 EVPEIERVAWWIPI
+320 ELPEVERAAWWMPV
-334 VLPAGV
+334 VLPAAV
-340 FGLVQAIEGWVLLP
+340 FALVSSIEGWVLLP
-354 LIAGRATRLVP
+354 LIAGRATRLDP

-408 WTRGDVSDP
+408 WTRGDVADP

-424 QAS
+424 

>member
-14 AVRDV
+14 AIRDV

-36 SITVPLLVALLL
+36 SITIPLLMALLL

-54 LVEGLGRRGVSRTR
+54 LVEGLGQRGVSRSR

-102 VESGAMQSRVL
+102 VESGDMQRRVL
-113 QMESILPG
+113 RVESILPE

-126 LQRMAQLLPGDGLR
+126 LQRLAMLLPGEATLDAESDLVAASGEVESMGSSADSLEMQIQRIVQQELASQSDDAVLQQEGLR
-140 DVDGSQDM
+140 
-148 DAPKTLAAQTPTESL
+148 
-163 EDQVGR
+163 
-169 LVREQLQEQEE
+169 
-180 DSALQQRGLE
+180 
-190 AAGTAL
+190 AAGAAL
-196 ASAWNVLFALVDAG
+196 TSAWSVLVAIVDAG

-223 VTWYPAVERFGGQMV
+223 VLWYPEVIRFGAQLV
-238 PRDNRDSIFAL
+238 PRDNREAIFSL

-273 FFSVGWWL
+273 MFSVGWWL
-281 VGVPYAFVLGMTT
+281 VDVPYAFVLGMTT
-294 GALSTVPFL
+294 GALSTVPFVGGL
-303 GLLGGP
+303 GAP
-309 VAIGLAILARL
+309 IAIGLAVLARL
-320 EVPEIERVAWWIPI
+320 ELPEVERAAWWMPV
-334 VLPAGV
+334 VLPAAV
-340 FGLVQAIEGWVLLP
+340 FALVSAIEGWVLLP
-354 LIAGRATRLVP
+354 LIAGRATRLDP

-408 WTRGDVSDP
+408 WTRGDVADP

-424 QAS
+424 

>member
-14 AVRDV
+14 AIRDV

-36 SITVPLLVALLL
+36 SITIPLLMALLL

-54 LVEGLGRRGVSRTR
+54 LVEGLGRRGVSRSR

-102 VESGAMQSRVL
+102 VESGDMQRRVL
-113 QMESILPG
+113 RVESILPE

-126 LQRMAQLLPGDGLR
+126 LQRLAMLLPGEAVLDTESDLVTASGEVESTGSSTDSLEMQIQRIVQQELASQSDDAVLQQEGLR
-140 DVDGSQDM
+140 
-148 DAPKTLAAQTPTESL
+148 
-163 EDQVGR
+163 
-169 LVREQLQEQEE
+169 
-180 DSALQQRGLE
+180 
-190 AAGTAL
+190 AAGAAL
-196 ASAWNVLFALVDAG
+196 TSAWSVLVAIVDAG

-223 VTWYPAVERFGGQMV
+223 VLWYPEVIRFGAQLV
-238 PRDNRDSIFAL
+238 PRDNREAIFSL

-273 FFSVGWWL
+273 MFSVGWWL
-281 VGVPYAFVLGMTT
+281 VDVPYAFVLGMTT
-294 GALSTVPFL
+294 GALSTVPFVGGL
-303 GLLGGP
+303 GAP
-309 VAIGLAILARL
+309 IAIGLAVLARL
-320 EVPEIERVAWWIPI
+320 ELPEVERAAWWMPV
-334 VLPAGV
+334 VLPAAV
-340 FGLVQAIEGWVLLP
+340 FALVSAIEGWVLLP
-354 LIAGRATRLVP
+354 LIAGRATRLDP

-408 WTRGDVSDP
+408 WTRGDVADP

-424 QAS
+424 

>member
-14 AVRDV
+14 AIRDV

-36 SITVPLLVALLL
+36 SITIPLLMALLL

-54 LVEGLGRRGVSRTR
+54 LVEGLGQRGVSRSR

-102 VESGAMQSRVL
+102 VESGDMQRRVL
-113 QMESILPG
+113 RVESILPE

-126 LQRMAQLLPGDGLR
+126 LQRLAMLLPGEATLDAESDLVATEGEVQSTDADADSLEMQIQRIVQQELASQSDDAVLQQEGLR
-140 DVDGSQDM
+140 
-148 DAPKTLAAQTPTESL
+148 
-163 EDQVGR
+163 
-169 LVREQLQEQEE
+169 
-180 DSALQQRGLE
+180 
-190 AAGTAL
+190 AAGAAL
-196 ASAWNVLFALVDAG
+196 TSAWSVLVAIVDAG

-223 VTWYPAVERFGGQMV
+223 VLWYPEVVRFGAQLV
-238 PRDNRDSIFAL
+238 PRDNREAIFSL

-273 FFSVGWWL
+273 MFSVGWWL
-281 VGVPYAFVLGMTT
+281 VDVPYAFVLGMTT
-294 GALSTVPFL
+294 GALSTVPFVGGL
-303 GLLGGP
+303 GAP
-309 VAIGLAILARL
+309 IAIGLAVLARL
-320 EVPEIERVAWWIPI
+320 ELPEVERAAWWMP
-334 VLPAGV
+334 VALPAAV
-340 FGLVQAIEGWVLLP
+340 FALVSAIEGWVLLP
-354 LIAGRATRLVP
+354 LIAGRATRLDP

-408 WTRGDVSDP
+408 WTRGDVADP

-424 QAS
+424 